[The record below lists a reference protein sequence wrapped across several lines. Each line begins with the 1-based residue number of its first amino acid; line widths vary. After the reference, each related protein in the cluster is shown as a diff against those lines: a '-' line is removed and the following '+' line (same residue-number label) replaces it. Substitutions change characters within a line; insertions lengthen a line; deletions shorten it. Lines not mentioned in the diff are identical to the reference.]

1 MFFYKR
7 ELLTENNFNRSL
19 LLLLFIPLLLA
30 RTNPRFCRWVVVVLY
45 VVVFSLRN
53 PPPNRPLSSCPLN
66 RLLPKFKNV
75 EHSPPVDDDF
85 DAIGNN
91 IALRSLRLLRL
102 KAAAWPPEE
111 KKALKLLLLLHA
123 RDEQKV
129 ALIILLIN
137 TLLLCTHSF
146 SVVIRSRTR
155 EKKVRS
161 AQKLGLDTLNIKL
174 QTFSSFMKEKTLH
187 FCAGFLALFTELLSG
202 VV

>member
-1 MFFYKR
+1 M
-7 ELLTENNFNRSL
+7 
-19 LLLLFIPLLLA
+19 
-30 RTNPRFCRWVVVVLY
+30 
-45 VVVFSLRN
+45 VVFSLRN
-53 PPPNRPLSSCPLN
+53 PPPNRPLSSRPLN

-102 KAAAWPPEE
+102 KAAAARPPEE
-111 KKALKLLLLLHA
+111 KKALKLSLPLHA

-129 ALIILLIN
+129 ALIVLLIN

-155 EKKVRS
+155 ERKKC
-161 AQKLGLDTLNIKL
+161 A
-174 QTFSSFMKEKTLH
+174 LH
-187 FCAGFLALFTELLSG
+187 KN
-202 VV
+202 

>member
-1 MFFYKR
+1 MFCSKR
-7 ELLTENNFNRSL
+7 ELLTENNFNCS
-19 LLLLFIPLLLA
+19 LLLFIPLLLA

-53 PPPNRPLSSCPLN
+53 PPPNRLSSCPLN
-66 RLLPKFKNV
+66 RLLPKFKNE

-85 DAIGNN
+85 GAIGNN

-111 KKALKLLLLLHA
+111 KKALKLSLLLHA
-123 RDEQKV
+123 RDEQKG

-137 TLLLCTHSF
+137 TLLLSICTLFLCCNSKPNERKKCALWTK
-146 SVVIRSRTR
+146 IRVGNPKYKT
-155 EKKVRS
+155 V
-161 AQKLGLDTLNIKL
+161 D
-174 QTFSSFMKEKTLH
+174 FSSFMKKTLN
-187 FCAGFLALFTELLSG
+187 FCAGFLALFTELLR